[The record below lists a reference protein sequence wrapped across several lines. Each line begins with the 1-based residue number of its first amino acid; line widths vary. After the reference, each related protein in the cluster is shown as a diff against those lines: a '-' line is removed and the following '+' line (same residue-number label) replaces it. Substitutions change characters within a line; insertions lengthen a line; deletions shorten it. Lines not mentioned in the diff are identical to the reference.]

1 MGSAQLWARTTNDS
15 WFRRVAGPAA
25 MLSPAPTHREAPW
38 VGLLPTVGWGLGD
51 LFALW
56 DWGLP
61 SCRNSLKRGWQNPP
75 SAVLR
80 PAARASE
87 PAAGLTHH
95 EPWGLSTPL
104 YPGSQRKRSEIDQK
118 TDAKPQHSSANLR
131 VSDEKMEAQRGYTT
145 RPKLPS

>member
-1 MGSAQLWARTTNDS
+1 
-15 WFRRVAGPAA
+15 
-25 MLSPAPTHREAPW
+25 MLGPAPTHREAPW
-38 VGLLPTVGWGLGD
+38 VGLLPTMGWGLGD

-131 VSDEKMEAQRGYTT
+131 VSDEKMRLREVT
-145 RPKLPS
+145 RLARSCPASEFKGPASDPGLPKLRLSPF